1 MYKPH
6 ESISDCRLPADCLL
20 VKMYVDIY
28 LQAEEAP
35 VVSCS
40 DSGRRLKPLAR
51 LPQQVT

>member
-35 VVSCS
+35 VVSCG

-51 LPQQVT
+51 LPQQVA

>member
-35 VVSCS
+35 VVRRG

-51 LPQQVT
+51 LPQQVA

>member
-6 ESISDCRLPADCLL
+6 ESFSVRNLPAVCLL

-35 VVSCS
+35 IVSRG
-40 DSGRRLKPLAR
+40 DSGRRLEPLTR
-51 LPQQVT
+51 LPQQVA